1 MGRWPKVLWAYRT
14 ISKWPIGATLFGLAY
29 GMEFIIPIEIGM
41 PTTKTVMQDQMDK
54 DEKLKRQLDWAN
66 EKREV
71 VAIWIASYYQRAIA

>member
-1 MGRWPKVLWAYRT
+1 
-14 ISKWPIGATLFGLAY
+14 
-29 GMEFIIPIEIGM
+29 MEFIIPIEIGM

-54 DEKLKRQLDWAN
+54 DEKLKRQLHWAN